1 MTPAAPNRLRLTTLQ
16 AVYQRHTDFF
26 LLLILFVTFRV
37 LALIAFRPGG
47 LVLDFSDFYWYRSF
61 AELTR
66 QGYYPYA
73 NLWTTYPPLF
83 PVAMIAIYQIS
94 TLLPPWTFPNLWFT
108 LLLGGFFLLFEI
120 GNFVLLYLFAL
131 KIEEEKQRGGEETGQ
146 RMAATR
152 GEWPQSVGNE
162 ESTLAV
168 QTPTPSPQP
177 LTPGS
182 ALRPCWI
189 YTALFV
195 PVYTLTGWF
204 ESYPL
209 FFFLL
214 SLYLLLQKRPYLS
227 AFFTGV
233 GFMIKLIPVI
243 LMPVAVQ
250 LLSKHKYLVEVRNK
264 KLEIRKQ
271 LQNDDLPASS
281 FLTLNSYFV
290 IPFDLPRLA
299 LYLAIFLVTVIL
311 IALPFYL
318 MNPVLI
324 LGSEQISGARQPWE
338 TVWALIDGN
347 YDYGIIPLDM
357 RDLSWTPGSAPPT
370 RVPWLLVTA
379 LFGLTY
385 AYFYTRPLN
394 WAVPR
399 NVLAFVGFT
408 LCLFMLWSKGYSP
421 QWLGWPLFFIALLLP
436 NLRGVLYATLFS
448 LANII
453 EANFFFIMFP
463 EEHWLLAATVL
474 VRTFLL
480 LVLTLE
486 FLWLIW
492 PETVSQR
499 IEKIRNWGLATFVVL
514 LLLGA
519 VPGGW
524 QLGRSYVESRL
535 QQSPYRATITRLQGE
550 KVKGALLLNSQAVYD
565 WFYPY
570 LRHDYHL
577 FMLDDYAPPGQ
588 SVEARTLALLDNITA
603 QTDVLWLY
611 DADASVTTPAEETL
625 TRWLANRPPAH
636 IQDIDGGRL
645 YLFIL
650 K

>member
-1 MTPAAPNRLRLTTLQ
+1 MTSPSLNGSRWAALQ
-16 AVYQRHTDFF
+16 SVYQRHSDFF

-37 LALIAFRPGG
+37 LALAAFRPGG

-61 AELTR
+61 AELTH

-83 PVAMIAIYQIS
+83 PVIMITIYQVS

-131 KIEEEKQRGGEETGQ
+131 KIDEAERRRGEE
-146 RMAATR
+146 AN
-152 GEWPQSVGNE
+152 GESADGKPSY
-162 ESTLAV
+162 SLL
-168 QTPTPSPQP
+168 PTPYS
-177 LTPGS
+177 S
-182 ALRPCWI
+182 LRPCWI
-189 YTALFV
+189 YATLFV

-214 SLYLLLQKRPYLS
+214 SLYLLLINRPYLS

-233 GFMIKLIPVI
+233 GFMIKLIPFI
-243 LMPVAVQ
+243 LMPVALQ
-250 LLSKHKYLVEVRNK
+250 LISQHKYQLEIKNK

-271 LQNDDLPASS
+271 LQKDPLSPSGFH
-281 FLTLNSYFV
+281 FLTLNSYFSF
-290 IPFDLPRLA
+290 PFDLPRLA
-299 LYLAIFLVTVIL
+299 LYFAIFLITVVM

-318 MNPVLI
+318 LNPALI
-324 LGSEQISGARQPWE
+324 FGPQQITGARQPWE
-338 TVWALIDGN
+338 TVWALVDGN
-347 YDYGIIPLDM
+347 YDYGVIPLDM
-357 RDLSWTPGSAPPT
+357 RDLSWTPGAAPPT

-385 AYFYTRPLN
+385 AFFYTRPLN

-399 NVLAFVGFT
+399 NALAFVGFT

-436 NLRGVLYATLFS
+436 NLRGITYAVILS
-448 LANII
+448 LANIV

-474 VRTFLL
+474 IRTFLL
-480 LVLTLE
+480 VVLAIE
-486 FLWLIW
+486 FLLLIW
-492 PETVSQR
+492 PQTVNRRVER
-499 IEKIRNWGLATFVVL
+499 IFNWGLVVFVTL
-514 LLLGA
+514 LLAGA
-519 VPGGW
+519 LPAGW
-524 QLGRSYVESRL
+524 QLGRSYFEQRL
-535 QQSPYRATITRLQGE
+535 RQSPYAATITRLQGE
-550 KVKGALLLNSQAVYD
+550 QVKGALLLNSHPVYD

-570 LRHDYHL
+570 LRRDYRL

-588 SVEARTLALLDNITA
+588 SVESRTTALLDSIAA
-603 QTDVLWLY
+603 QTEVLWLY
-611 DADASVTTPAEETL
+611 DADASVMTPAEETL
-625 TRWLANRPPAH
+625 MRWLTERPPAH

-645 YLFIL
+645 YLYIL

>member
-1 MTPAAPNRLRLTTLQ
+1 MTSPSLSGSRRAALQ
-16 AVYQRHTDFF
+16 SAYQRHADFF
-26 LLLILFVTFRV
+26 LLLILFVTFRL
-37 LALIAFRPGG
+37 LALAAFRPGG

-61 AELTR
+61 AELTH

-83 PVAMIAIYQIS
+83 PVVMIAIYQVS

-131 KIEEEKQRGGEETGQ
+131 KIEEANNEWRMANGEPTGQ
-146 RMAATR
+146 IQQTVR
-152 GEWPQSVGNE
+152 GES
-162 ESTLAV
+162 SYSLL
-168 QTPTPSPQP
+168 PTPYS
-177 LTPGS
+177 S
-182 ALRPCWI
+182 LRPCWI
-189 YTALFV
+189 YATLFV

-233 GFMIKLIPVI
+233 GFMIKLIPFI

-250 LLSKHKYLVEVRNK
+250 QLSKHRYQFTIYN
-264 KLEIRKQ
+264 
-271 LQNDDLPASS
+271 LQ
-281 FLTLNSYFV
+281 FT

-299 LYLAIFLVTVIL
+299 LYFGIFLITVVA
-311 IALPFYL
+311 IAVPFYRL
-318 MNPVLI
+318 NPALI
-324 LGSEQISGARQPWE
+324 LGPQQITGARQPWE
-338 TVWALIDGN
+338 TIWALVDGN
-347 YDYGIIPLDM
+347 YDYGVIPLDM
-357 RDLSWTPGSAPPT
+357 RDLSWTPGAAPPT

-385 AYFYTRPLN
+385 AFFYTRPLN

-399 NVLAFVGFT
+399 NILAFVGFT

-436 NLRGVLYATLFS
+436 NLRGVTYAAILS

-474 VRTFLL
+474 IRTFLL
-480 LVLTLE
+480 VVLAIE
-486 FLWLIW
+486 FLLLIW
-492 PETVSQR
+492 PQTVNR
-499 IEKIRNWGLATFVVL
+499 RVEIIRNWGLAVLVVL
-514 LLLGA
+514 LLVGA
-519 VPGGW
+519 IPAIW
-524 QLGRSYVESRL
+524 QLGRSYFEQRL
-535 QQSPYRATITRLQGE
+535 RQSPYAATITRLQGE
-550 KVKGALLLNSQAVYD
+550 QVKGALLLNSHPVHD

-588 SVEARTLALLDNITA
+588 SVETRTMALLDHIAA

-625 TRWLANRPPAH
+625 MHWLNERSPAH